1 VEYAETTPL
10 RNNGSENGAA
20 ALARSGGPGHGS
32 GMGSKGP
39 AVAFSVLA
47 LLLGGCGFGARHSG
61 SVAIAGFLAA
71 VQKDD
76 RKAFE
81 AALDRP
87 ALRSDLSEQLAD
99 VGKTHEV
106 DVGGPSEFAL
116 DRMISPQAIRLTAA
130 RVAPGWPAAP
140 TAAQIIPHMKAR
152 GLNFVCLEEV
162 STKKC
167 LLSFSQEGGT
177 WKLTAM
183 AFTPP
188 PAATAPSQTAAGVT
202 APTVSPE
209 PP

>member
-1 VEYAETTPL
+1 L
-10 RNNGSENGAA
+10 RNIGDEEVAA
-20 ALARSGGPGHGS
+20 PLARSGDRGHGS

-39 AVAFSVLA
+39 VVAFSLLA
-47 LLLGGCGFGARHSG
+47 LTLGGCGFGARHSG
-61 SVAIAGFLAA
+61 STAIANFLAA
-71 VQKDD
+71 VQKND
-76 RKAFE
+76 RAAFE

-87 ALRSDLSEQLAD
+87 ALRSDLSEQMAD

-130 RVAPGWPAAP
+130 RVAPGWPVTP
-140 TAAQIIPHMKAR
+140 TPAQIIPHMKAH
-152 GLNFVCLEEV
+152 GLHFVCLEDV
-162 STKKC
+162 ATKKC
-167 LLSFSQEGGT
+167 LLSFQQEDGT

-188 PAATAPSQTAAGVT
+188 PAAPPPTQTAPGVAAP
-202 APTVSPE
+202 AVSPE

>member
-1 VEYAETTPL
+1 M
-10 RNNGSENGAA
+10 R
-20 ALARSGGPGHGS
+20 RCR
-32 GMGSKGP
+32 SKGLV
-39 AVAFSVLA
+39 VAFSVLA
-47 LLLGGCGFGARHSG
+47 FSLGGCGFGARHSG
-61 SVAIAGFLAA
+61 SAAIAGFLAA

-76 RKAFE
+76 RAAFE

-99 VGKTHEV
+99 VGKTHAV

-130 RVAPGWPAAP
+130 RVAPGWPATP
-140 TAAQIIPHMKAR
+140 TAAQIVPHMKAR

-167 LLSFSQEGGT
+167 LLSFKREGAT
-177 WKLTAM
+177 WKLAAM

-188 PAATAPSQTAAGVT
+188 PATAATSQGPAAEIKGDT
-202 APTVSPE
+202 AEGAPR
-209 PP
+209 

>member
-1 VEYAETTPL
+1 MGLKVKAVAI
-10 RNNGSENGAA
+10 S
-20 ALARSGGPGHGS
+20 ALA
-32 GMGSKGP
+32 
-39 AVAFSVLA
+39 LT
-47 LLLGGCGFGARHSG
+47 LGGCGLGARHSG
-61 SVAIAGFLAA
+61 SAAIASFLAA
-71 VQKDD
+71 VQNGD

-106 DVGGPSEFAL
+106 DVGGASEFAL
-116 DRMISPQAIRLTAA
+116 DRMISPQPIRLTAA
-130 RVAPGWPAAP
+130 RVTPGWPATPGAD
-140 TAAQIIPHMKAR
+140 QIIPHMKAR
-152 GLNFVCLEEV
+152 GLHFVCLEEA

-167 LLSFSQEGGT
+167 LLSFTQEAGT

-188 PAATAPSQTAAGVT
+188 SAEPPPTQTAAGVT
-202 APTVSPE
+202 APSVSPE

>member
-1 VEYAETTPL
+1 
-10 RNNGSENGAA
+10 
-20 ALARSGGPGHGS
+20 
-32 GMGSKGP
+32 M
-39 AVAFSVLA
+39 LA
-47 LLLGGCGFGARHSG
+47 LSLGGCGLGARHSG
-61 SVAIAGFLAA
+61 SAAIADFLAA

-99 VGKTHEV
+99 VGKTHAV

-130 RVAPGWPAAP
+130 RVMPGWPATP

-152 GLNFVCLEEV
+152 GLNFVCLEEA
-162 STKKC
+162 SSKKC
-167 LLSFSQEGGT
+167 LLSFKHEDGG

-188 PAATAPSQTAAGVT
+188 PAEPAPSQTAAGVA
-202 APTVSPE
+202 APSVSSE